1 MSMKPFIKWPG
12 GKEKEVKI
20 ISECFPKT
28 FDKYFEPFVGGGA
41 VYFSLDK
48 DKYLYVDKYI
58 NDISKELTNLYNFIK
73 EKNIV
78 FFDSIKKIQKNWDI
92 LEQVIEKHSY
102 EFLNYYNEYLS
113 EKINLA
119 ELKNELKKF
128 IDINENDFNGVMKDK
143 EFNPCID
150 LFKKNINDYVCRR
163 FKRLKELSKYTN
175 LKEKDILNSIETALK
190 GSFYNHYRYIY
201 NNKDKNDKI
210 KIKSEFASAIYYF
223 IRENCYSSMFRYNS
237 NGDFNIPYG
246 GMAYNKKIFT
256 SKINDELCNYLSN
269 TIIENMDFMCFLE
282 KYKPKRKD
290 FIFVDPPYDSDFSKY
305 ANSDFL
311 KKDHER
317 LCKILSNTTA
327 YVMIVIKKTDYIFEL
342 YKNNGFYIYEF
353 NKKYLVNC
361 KNRNKRDVIH
371 LIITNYE
378 ISNESLEENL
388 AKVC

>member
-102 EFLNYYNEYLS
+102 EFLNYYNEYLN

-163 FKRLKELSKYTN
+163 FKRLKELW
-175 LKEKDILNSIETALK
+175 
-190 GSFYNHYRYIY
+190 
-201 NNKDKNDKI
+201 
-210 KIKSEFASAIYYF
+210 
-223 IRENCYSSMFRYNS
+223 
-237 NGDFNIPYG
+237 
-246 GMAYNKKIFT
+246 
-256 SKINDELCNYLSN
+256 
-269 TIIENMDFMCFLE
+269 
-282 KYKPKRKD
+282 
-290 FIFVDPPYDSDFSKY
+290 
-305 ANSDFL
+305 
-311 KKDHER
+311 
-317 LCKILSNTTA
+317 
-327 YVMIVIKKTDYIFEL
+327 
-342 YKNNGFYIYEF
+342 
-353 NKKYLVNC
+353 
-361 KNRNKRDVIH
+361 
-371 LIITNYE
+371 
-378 ISNESLEENL
+378 
-388 AKVC
+388 